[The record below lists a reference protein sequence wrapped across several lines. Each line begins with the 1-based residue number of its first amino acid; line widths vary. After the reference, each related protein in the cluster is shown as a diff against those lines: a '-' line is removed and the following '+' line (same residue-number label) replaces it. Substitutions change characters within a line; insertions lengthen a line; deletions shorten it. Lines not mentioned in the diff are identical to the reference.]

1 MRIIM
6 TIAGLILILLGALW
20 IAQGSNL
27 MPGTLMSGQSFWLWA
42 GVAALVAGLVD
53 LVIFNRRR

>member
-42 GVAALVAGLVD
+42 GVVALVAGLVD